1 MRGSECVEAVRLLS
15 DKTELVR
22 FRTSTKTPQY
32 YNPERQ
38 ILQHYLFPQIF
49 IRRTKAI
56 YISVV
61 NDEIIGIAKNMD
73 KPPP

>member
-1 MRGSECVEAVRLLS
+1 MRGSEVVDSVRLLAVDQS
-15 DKTELVR
+15 N
-22 FRTSTKTPQY
+22 Y

-38 ILQHYLFPQIF
+38 ILQHYLHPQIF

-61 NDEIIGIAKNMD
+61 NEQIIGIAKNID
-73 KPPP
+73 KPPL